1 MVLDLGADERVK
13 DGEDMAAVFEH
24 ARENVAQLGFTLGFA
39 VPLGKNRGGNL
50 DVLAEFF
57 RGMPAQEQAVEKC
70 RFPLRILQIHSD
82 FGRQVGSHRRHRKN
96 AVYRKTFPRQVELG
110 FLCFRLVNSPAW
122 AGHDPGRLT
131 SSNRHRMLKGM
142 GKLPKSLASRTVGR
156 FLRFGMLRGLRSVEI
171 DPDEFRQ
178 HLADKHNLWIPHFG
192 RMRDVPIEQLDAI
205 AERLIHNAQRVA
217 LAQGAGFG
225 LGGMITI
232 LPDAS
237 LLTIIALR
245 LIQRLCLLYGFEER
259 ESERRI
265 QMWLAAAGAAGID
278 LGKDLAEK
286 QIAERL
292 APRIAGRLAVRIGE
306 ESAEK
311 WVGRMVPLASSA
323 IGGAMN
329 YTFIRTWGRR
339 VQRHLRE
346 KHLTER
352 ATAAQTVQSS
362 NTISIVRP

>member
-1 MVLDLGADERVK
+1 
-13 DGEDMAAVFEH
+13 
-24 ARENVAQLGFTLGFA
+24 
-39 VPLGKNRGGNL
+39 
-50 DVLAEFF
+50 
-57 RGMPAQEQAVEKC
+57 
-70 RFPLRILQIHSD
+70 
-82 FGRQVGSHRRHRKN
+82 
-96 AVYRKTFPRQVELG
+96 
-110 FLCFRLVNSPAW
+110 
-122 AGHDPGRLT
+122 
-131 SSNRHRMLKGM
+131 M

-156 FLRFGMLRGLRSVEI
+156 FLRFGMLRGLRTVEI
-171 DPDEFRQ
+171 DPEDFRQ
-178 HLADKHNLWIPHFG
+178 YLADKHNLWIPHFG

-278 LGKDLAEK
+278 LGKDIAEK

-323 IGGAMN
+323 IGGALN

-339 VQRHLRE
+339 VHRHLRE
-346 KHLTER
+346 KHLTDRAAAAER
-352 ATAAQTVQSS
+352 AQFAR
-362 NTISIVRP
+362 TISIR

>member
-1 MVLDLGADERVK
+1 
-13 DGEDMAAVFEH
+13 
-24 ARENVAQLGFTLGFA
+24 
-39 VPLGKNRGGNL
+39 
-50 DVLAEFF
+50 
-57 RGMPAQEQAVEKC
+57 
-70 RFPLRILQIHSD
+70 
-82 FGRQVGSHRRHRKN
+82 
-96 AVYRKTFPRQVELG
+96 
-110 FLCFRLVNSPAW
+110 
-122 AGHDPGRLT
+122 
-131 SSNRHRMLKGM
+131 M
-142 GKLPKSLASRTVGR
+142 GKLPKSLARQTVGR
-156 FLRFGMLRGLRSVEI
+156 FLRFGVLRGLRSVEI

-178 HLADKHNLWIPHFG
+178 YLADKHHLWIPHFG

-205 AERLIHNAQRVA
+205 AERLIHNAQRIA

-286 QIAERL
+286 QIAEKL

-311 WVGRMVPLASSA
+311 WVGRLVPLASSA
-323 IGGAMN
+323 IGGALN
-329 YTFIRTWGRR
+329 YTFIRSWGRR

-346 KHLTER
+346 KHLAER
-352 ATAAQTVQSS
+352 AAAAEQAQFAK
-362 NTISIVRP
+362 TISIR

>member
-1 MVLDLGADERVK
+1 MD
-13 DGEDMAAVFEH
+13 
-24 ARENVAQLGFTLGFA
+24 
-39 VPLGKNRGGNL
+39 
-50 DVLAEFF
+50 
-57 RGMPAQEQAVEKC
+57 
-70 RFPLRILQIHSD
+70 
-82 FGRQVGSHRRHRKN
+82 
-96 AVYRKTFPRQVELG
+96 
-110 FLCFRLVNSPAW
+110 
-122 AGHDPGRLT
+122 
-131 SSNRHRMLKGM
+131 M

-178 HLADKHNLWIPHFG
+178 YLADKYNLWIPHFG
-192 RMRDVPIEQLDAI
+192 RMRDVPIEELDAI
-205 AERLIHNAQRVA
+205 AEKLIHNAQRVA

-259 ESERRI
+259 ESERRM

-323 IGGAMN
+323 IGGALN

-339 VQRHLRE
+339 VHRHLRE

-352 ATAAQTVQSS
+352 AAAAQTVRTP

>member
-1 MVLDLGADERVK
+1 
-13 DGEDMAAVFEH
+13 
-24 ARENVAQLGFTLGFA
+24 
-39 VPLGKNRGGNL
+39 
-50 DVLAEFF
+50 
-57 RGMPAQEQAVEKC
+57 
-70 RFPLRILQIHSD
+70 
-82 FGRQVGSHRRHRKN
+82 
-96 AVYRKTFPRQVELG
+96 
-110 FLCFRLVNSPAW
+110 
-122 AGHDPGRLT
+122 
-131 SSNRHRMLKGM
+131 
-142 GKLPKSLASRTVGR
+142 
-156 FLRFGMLRGLRSVEI
+156 
-171 DPDEFRQ
+171 
-178 HLADKHNLWIPHFG
+178 
-192 RMRDVPIEQLDAI
+192 
-205 AERLIHNAQRVA
+205 

-323 IGGAMN
+323 IGGALN

-339 VQRHLRE
+339 VHRHLRE
-346 KHLTER
+346 KHLAER
-352 ATAAQTVQSS
+352 AAAAESAQFAK
-362 NTISIVRP
+362 TISIR

>member
-1 MVLDLGADERVK
+1 
-13 DGEDMAAVFEH
+13 
-24 ARENVAQLGFTLGFA
+24 
-39 VPLGKNRGGNL
+39 
-50 DVLAEFF
+50 
-57 RGMPAQEQAVEKC
+57 
-70 RFPLRILQIHSD
+70 
-82 FGRQVGSHRRHRKN
+82 
-96 AVYRKTFPRQVELG
+96 
-110 FLCFRLVNSPAW
+110 
-122 AGHDPGRLT
+122 
-131 SSNRHRMLKGM
+131 
-142 GKLPKSLASRTVGR
+142 
-156 FLRFGMLRGLRSVEI
+156 
-171 DPDEFRQ
+171 
-178 HLADKHNLWIPHFG
+178 
-192 RMRDVPIEQLDAI
+192 MRDVPIEELDAI
-205 AERLIHNAQRVA
+205 AERLSHNAQRIA
-217 LAQGAGFG
+217 LAEGAGFG

-278 LGKDLAEK
+278 LGKDIAEK

-323 IGGAMN
+323 IGGALN

-339 VQRHLRE
+339 VQRHPPDT
-346 KHLTER
+346 HLAER
-352 ATAAQTVQSS
+352 AAAAERARLDK
-362 NTISIVRP
+362 TISIR

>member
-1 MVLDLGADERVK
+1 
-13 DGEDMAAVFEH
+13 
-24 ARENVAQLGFTLGFA
+24 
-39 VPLGKNRGGNL
+39 
-50 DVLAEFF
+50 
-57 RGMPAQEQAVEKC
+57 
-70 RFPLRILQIHSD
+70 
-82 FGRQVGSHRRHRKN
+82 
-96 AVYRKTFPRQVELG
+96 
-110 FLCFRLVNSPAW
+110 
-122 AGHDPGRLT
+122 
-131 SSNRHRMLKGM
+131 M

-171 DPDEFRQ
+171 DPDDFRQ
-178 HLADKHNLWIPHFG
+178 YLADKHSLWIPHFG

-205 AERLIHNAQRVA
+205 AEKLIHNAQRIA

-323 IGGAMN
+323 IGGALN

-339 VQRHLRE
+339 VHRHLRE
-346 KHLTER
+346 KHLAER
-352 ATAAQTVQSS
+352 AAAAQNVQAAK
-362 NTISIVRP
+362 TISIR